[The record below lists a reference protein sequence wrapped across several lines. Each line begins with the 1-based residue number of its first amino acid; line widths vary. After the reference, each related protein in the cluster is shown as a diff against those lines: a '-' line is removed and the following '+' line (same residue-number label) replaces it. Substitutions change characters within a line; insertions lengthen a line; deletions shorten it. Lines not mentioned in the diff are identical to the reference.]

1 MGLTKTVGFNIIS
14 SVPVK
19 PFKLKPT
26 FTALGVPIHVLRC
39 AGLKRHADVGKFNI
53 YESQGCQKQTVWS
66 FFQLGIEVV
75 D

>member
-39 AGLKRHADVGKFNI
+39 AGLKRHADVGKFNV
-53 YESQGCQKQTVWS
+53 YES
-66 FFQLGIEVV
+66 
-75 D
+75 